1 MLNTAFTKTQLNFVK
16 YGNHKKFQQNHSER
30 NLSNALNNYSSNSW
44 LIAVHQ
50 KRKKRI
56 RGNNK
61 PNINKQLRKA
71 IGNGLN

>member
-44 LIAVHQ
+44 LIAVH
-50 KRKKRI
+50 
-56 RGNNK
+56 
-61 PNINKQLRKA
+61 
-71 IGNGLN
+71 